1 MAKRSITRKRRKRNR
16 KNWVVSPRVPLCA
29 LGEVLRSK
37 SVFAPLHARVNIPQK
52 TVVYRPTDKLVF
64 RGVRDAIWCGDGV

>member
-1 MAKRSITRKRRKRNR
+1 MAKRRISRKRQKRNR
-16 KNWVVSPRVPLCA
+16 KKWVVSPQVPLCA

-52 TVVYRPTDKLVF
+52 TVHRHSIVEYLKYLCCDR
-64 RGVRDAIWCGDGV
+64 